1 MALYFL
7 HKGIILS
14 GDHGIKNVPVLE
26 HFEQNSFHFC
36 CYIVKHHGWID

>member
-7 HKGIILS
+7 HKGVILY

-26 HFEQNSFHFC
+26 HFEQTLFIFAA
-36 CYIVKHHGWID
+36 I